1 MFWFGRPPYWRWV
14 TAILLVAVAGFV
26 EFRPQPT
33 VLHPFAADAAAAGE
47 APEIEWREVP
57 AGMLMMPNVEGVAS
71 HALRA
76 GEPLSPSDLVSS
88 RPVPDGWWALA
99 VELPAMVAPGT
110 EVQLVLTEAAGAP
123 VPGIVIGAD
132 ELDGGV
138 GAGPIALVAVPAE
151 QAGRVVT
158 AATNRSLAVLIA
170 P

>member
-14 TAILLVAVAGFV
+14 TAIVLLAVAGFV

-33 VLHPFAADAAAAGE
+33 VLHPFAANAAAAGE
-47 APEIEWREVP
+47 VPEIEWREVP
-57 AGMLMMPNVEGVAS
+57 AGVLMMPEIEGVAS

-76 GEPLSPSDLVSS
+76 GEALSPSDLVSS
-88 RPVPDGWWALA
+88 RPVPDGWWALG
-99 VELPAMVAPGT
+99 VELPVMVAPGT
-110 EVQLVLTEAAGAP
+110 EVQLVLTATAGAP

-132 ELDGGV
+132 ESADVLGP
-138 GAGPIALVAVPAE
+138 GPIALVAVPAE

-158 AATNRSLAVLIA
+158 AAANRSLAVLVA